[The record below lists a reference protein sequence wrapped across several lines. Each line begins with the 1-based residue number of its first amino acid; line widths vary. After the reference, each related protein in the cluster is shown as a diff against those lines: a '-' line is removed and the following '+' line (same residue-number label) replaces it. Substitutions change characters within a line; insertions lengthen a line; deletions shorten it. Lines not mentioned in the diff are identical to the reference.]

1 MAPDMIAQDRY
12 RIVSCLGQGGMGE
25 VCLADDLMLDRQV
38 ALKFLTSPDDSESSG
53 QLLAEA
59 RAAAALD
66 HPFICSIYE
75 VTTINDRPCIAM
87 ELVRGATLERRL
99 RRGPLPLAAGLR
111 VAEEMAE
118 AMEAAHTRRVI
129 HRDLKPANVM
139 LTEGQHIKVMDFGLA
154 TRLPG
159 ADEMHRGVAGT
170 SDPTDVGVLRG
181 TP

>member
-1 MAPDMIAQDRY
+1 MIAQVRY
-12 RIVSCLGQGGMGE
+12 RIVDSLGQGGIGE
-25 VCLADDLMLDRQV
+25 VCLADDLVLHRQV
-38 ALKFLTSPDDSESSG
+38 ALKFLTPSEGNESSE
-53 QLLAEA
+53 QLLTEA

-66 HPFICSIYE
+66 HPFICAIYE
-75 VTTINDRPCIAM
+75 VTSIDGRPCIAM
-87 ELVRGATLERRL
+87 EFVRGETLERRL
-99 RRGPLPLAAGLR
+99 RRGPLPLAEGLR

-118 AMEAAHTRRVI
+118 AMEAAHKRRVI